1 MSMWNGQIET
11 SLSEITMRFI
21 LINRGKNSNGIK
33 DLQNKKLT
41 KKKNVEF
48 FLSAVSD
55 LFVFIS

>member
-41 KKKNVEF
+41 KKKKT
-48 FLSAVSD
+48 
-55 LFVFIS
+55 